1 MRNQHFNLFPKV
13 RQNDMGYTCVF
24 SLPWKLYEPPLPI
37 QILQMHQAKC
47 YMICVSACKITYFRI
62 VLTGTFQ
69 SQAAI
74 LHGNFLLT
82 TRIVFSL
89 SIEYIDLKSWKKASN
104 WLPQLKMNI
113 IKPDNNSSVCLRTAC
128 IQLNRMIFQK
138 ISGKSLSRSN
148 ILGSI
153 LL

>member
-1 MRNQHFNLFPKV
+1 
-13 RQNDMGYTCVF
+13 MGYTCVF

-74 LHGNFLLT
+74 LHCDFVLT
-82 TRIVFSL
+82 SRIVFSL
-89 SIEYIDLKSWKKASN
+89 SVNRLTWNHERRRPI

-113 IKPDNNSSVCLRTAC
+113 IKPNNNSSVCLRTAC
-128 IQLNRMIFQK
+128 IQLNRTNFHK
-138 ISGKSLSRSN
+138 IRGKGLSKSN

-153 LL
+153 LLYLIPNFEVSQVFH